1 MLPIRIDERY
11 EIREGYVLCMRDF
24 LESVPELL
32 LKAYAGP
39 VTSNDD

>member
-11 EIREGYVLCMRDF
+11 EIREGHVLCMRNF

-32 LKAYAGP
+32 LEADAGP

>member
-1 MLPIRIDERY
+1 MLPIRIDECY
-11 EIREGYVLCMRDF
+11 EIRKGHVLCMSDF

-32 LKAYAGP
+32 LKADAGP